1 MKIKPEMQ
9 HPKKLYLGLDNT
21 NQEKTEQRN
30 SSLHF
35 LKCRILNQAHN

>member
-1 MKIKPEMQ
+1 MKIQTEMQ
-9 HPKKLYLGLDNT
+9 HPKKKLYLGLDNT

-35 LKCRILNQAHN
+35 LNAEY